1 MSDPVDA
8 PNQPRDTSAAARKS
22 WWARWI
28 WAVPIAAVA
37 IVGWLL
43 VRDRGIDATVVFDEA
58 AGMGGGT
65 KVVQRGI
72 NVGRVRRVELAQD
85 GWHVIAELNLDKSIE
100 HFLRSGTRFY
110 LEGAH
115 PSLTNLSSLK
125 AIVRGPSIVLVA
137 GPGGA
142 ARHFKGSMGPVRD
155 SLAVSLPYLVK
166 FAGPLGQ
173 LKAGSPVTLLGLTVG
188 EVASVQLNT
197 DAAAGTIS
205 AAVMVMLD
213 PTRFHIQRNTTRV
226 ADWGGL
232 MNVTMN
238 ELVKHGLRASLRQ
251 DPPLVG
257 TPQITLEM
265 TPYAGQGILRA
276 AGAYVEIPAKEG
288 GGLEQLLSQVG
299 QLPIGAIGDNVRALT
314 EHLKALASSPQ
325 LKDSIVQLDHALAD
339 LDKTVHEAAPQIAPT
354 LDSVHQTVDSLR
366 NTAIQLDATTVV
378 AKRTISGATSPDG
391 NLQQSLR
398 ELTEAARAIRS
409 LANDLDQRPESL
421 VRGR

>member
-1 MSDPVDA
+1 VSDPVDA
-8 PNQPRDTSAAARKS
+8 PPQPRRTIAAAQKS
-22 WWARWI
+22 RWARWI
-28 WAVPIAAVA
+28 WGVLIAAVGIA
-37 IVGWLL
+37 IWLL
-43 VRDRGIDATVVFDEA
+43 VRDRGINATVVFDEA
-58 AGMGGGT
+58 AGMDGGT

-72 NVGRVRRVELAQD
+72 NVGTVRRVELAAD
-85 GWHVIAELNLDKSIE
+85 GWHVIAELSLDKSIE
-100 HFLRSGTRFY
+100 QFLRSGTRFY

-115 PSLTNLSSLK
+115 PSLTNLTSLK
-125 AIVRGPSIVLVA
+125 AIVTGPSIVLVA

-142 ARHFKGSMGPVRD
+142 ARHFEGSMGPVRD
-155 SLAVSLPYLVK
+155 SFAVSFPYLVK
-166 FAGPLGQ
+166 FGGPVGR
-173 LKAGSPVTLLGLTVG
+173 LKAGSPVTLLGFTVG

-197 DAAAGTIS
+197 DAAAGRIS

-213 PTRFHIQRNTTRV
+213 PTRFHIQRNTAQV

-232 MNVTMN
+232 MNVTIK
-238 ELVKHGLRASLRQ
+238 ELVQHGLRARLRQ

-257 TPQITLEM
+257 TPEITLEM
-265 TPYAGQGILRA
+265 TPYAGQRFLRA
-276 AGAYVEIPAKEG
+276 EGAYAEIPVKEG
-288 GGLEQLLSQVG
+288 GGLEQLLSQAG

-314 EHLKALASSPQ
+314 EHLKILASSPH
-325 LKDSIVQLDHALAD
+325 LKDSIERLDHTLAE
-339 LDKTVHEAAPQIAPT
+339 LDKTVQEAAPQIPPT

-366 NTAIQLDATTVV
+366 NTAIQIDATAAV

-421 VRGR
+421 IRGR